1 MRVIVSLSLLA
12 LSVPGMAQEGLEV
25 WEGERLEERLD
36 LELPEQPVGIINGE
50 DAAEDDW
57 PMAGGMIVTGT
68 ADVFGFE
75 LTGRLL
81 MCSSTLIAPDVVLL
95 AAHCVDVESVMN
107 EMGLEGVE
115 ITDLELAWSPQAD
128 LSMYGFGLSDP
139 PPYPDVHAVAW
150 DWVFPDQWNINLL
163 QTGLAR
169 NHDIALMFLEEPVLD
184 RDFAYII
191 TEEEDEQFK
200 LNNEVIVVGWGQQTD
215 DQQAPPGTVGFKK
228 MGTSFIA
235 EKTAA
240 EFKVGEVAADVR
252 KCHGDSGGPSF
263 MEVET
268 DSSEKWRI
276 VGVTSH
282 AYDMTDCRE
291 TGGVDTRITA
301 YLDWIDEE
309 LRSRCEDGTRSWC
322 KTAGIP
328 APPNADGTHDW
339 DVDEAAEEE
348 LFDEKGCGCV
358 VATGPFGLAPMV
370 LLSGLLGFRRRE

>member
-1 MRVIVSLSLLA
+1 MRIIVSVSLLA
-12 LSVPGMAQEGLEV
+12 LSTSALADDEFEA
-25 WEGERLEERLD
+25 WDSESYADELD
-36 LELPEQPVGIINGE
+36 LEGPEKPSGIINGE
-50 DAAEDDW
+50 DAAEEDW

-68 ADVFGFE
+68 ADVFGIE

-95 AAHCVDVESVMN
+95 AAHCVDVEGIMA
-107 EMGLEGVE
+107 ETGLEGVE
-115 ITDLELAWSPQAD
+115 ITDMEFAWTPQAD

-150 DWVFPDQWNINLL
+150 DWVFPDNWNINML
-163 QTGLAR
+163 QMGLAK

-215 DQQAPPGTVGFKK
+215 HQQAPAGTVGFKK

-240 EFKVGEVAADVR
+240 EFKVGEVPDDVR

-301 YLDWIDEE
+301 YLDWIDDEM
-309 LRSRCEDGTRSWC
+309 RSRCEDGTRSWC
-322 KTAGIP
+322 DTPGIP
-328 APPNADGTHDW
+328 SPPNADGTHDW
-339 DVDEAAEEE
+339 DVDDDADDA
-348 LFDEKGCGCV
+348 LMDKKGCACV
-358 VATGPFGLAPMV
+358 AAPGPFGALPML
-370 LLSGLLGFRRRE
+370 LLSGLLGLRRRE